1 MIVSSI
7 HDNDN
12 TSDKSETC
20 YHKKSKDEGSL
31 EIKNLILT
39 ETDEKV
45 KIIIDK
51 SLSHEESML
60 FFSYCQ
66 IYMAYLKSKTNE
78 ETSNKQEQ
86 QQGFINTGLEGAIIL
101 VINRIISALFIQ
113 IYDLL
118 DFKKQFQIELYTNI
132 EKGYK
137 EITPTFHCIEYP
149 SFHLGI
155 MFLNNTLS
163 TEFKEKVILYSTILD
178 TNSDRFCYET
188 NHSEKQINQSE
199 DHMLLLDKSLKLEN
213 IENLVIMHEDE
224 DSNELFYDVTR
235 VGVKYFEPMEIQLL
249 DINYQF
255 ELVRGRKRLEQEQN
269 EEENMQLIEEKEIQ
283 QNEVKSNQKD
293 KLQDENF
300 DNFINA
306 IKAFQESEN
315 ELDEMAKIRQL
326 NKVKKNNYLMK
337 NEQRII
343 KVTAVSRAESE
354 KKSDF
359 EKSEDIT
366 HHNNEEEG
374 GSIGTKKSKKTRHSK
389 QQHTMKSFSKK
400 NSSNTIGLKD
410 FNNILGTEQSGE
422 HILDIKPKDTIKE
435 SEIE

>member
-1 MIVSSI
+1 
-7 HDNDN
+7 
-12 TSDKSETC
+12 
-20 YHKKSKDEGSL
+20 
-31 EIKNLILT
+31 
-39 ETDEKV
+39 
-45 KIIIDK
+45 
-51 SLSHEESML
+51 
-60 FFSYCQ
+60 
-66 IYMAYLKSKTNE
+66 
-78 ETSNKQEQ
+78 
-86 QQGFINTGLEGAIIL
+86 
-101 VINRIISALFIQ
+101 
-113 IYDLL
+113 
-118 DFKKQFQIELYTNI
+118 
-132 EKGYK
+132 
-137 EITPTFHCIEYP
+137 
-149 SFHLGI
+149 

-178 TNSDRFCYET
+178 TNSDRFCYEA

-249 DINYQF
+249 DMNYQF

-337 NEQRII
+337 NEQRVI

>member
-1 MIVSSI
+1 
-7 HDNDN
+7 
-12 TSDKSETC
+12 
-20 YHKKSKDEGSL
+20 
-31 EIKNLILT
+31 
-39 ETDEKV
+39 
-45 KIIIDK
+45 
-51 SLSHEESML
+51 
-60 FFSYCQ
+60 
-66 IYMAYLKSKTNE
+66 
-78 ETSNKQEQ
+78 
-86 QQGFINTGLEGAIIL
+86 
-101 VINRIISALFIQ
+101 
-113 IYDLL
+113 
-118 DFKKQFQIELYTNI
+118 
-132 EKGYK
+132 
-137 EITPTFHCIEYP
+137 
-149 SFHLGI
+149 
-155 MFLNNTLS
+155 
-163 TEFKEKVILYSTILD
+163 
-178 TNSDRFCYET
+178 
-188 NHSEKQINQSE
+188 
-199 DHMLLLDKSLKLEN
+199 
-213 IENLVIMHEDE
+213 MHEDE

-249 DINYQF
+249 DMNYQF

-337 NEQRII
+337 NEQRVI